1 MFISESHQYTFPSTQ
16 TISNSNTDNQPNEKD
31 SILGIEN
38 TMESKQTH
46 HEIEEEVASLLLDIR
61 DRCDTPE
68 PYETSPKRK
77 TNEFFER
84 DFLLEQKKRKIN
96 RETTRQSDDDNN
108 EDEEY
113 KEPEHHNDDD
123 DYYQE
128 EDDDDEWM
136 ENRNSAI
143 GVPRSE
149 VGPRVP
155 RKKAPSGTACEKHKR
170 WKKRCPDDCPMRKAK
185 TRRSGKMTRSQSMEL
200 KYDYYQDYEEQG
212 SPLSTGEA
220 DTFSEL
226 SEDKNLYSRR
236 NYDQVSY
243 SENSG
248 PSKSELLS
256 LISWSMQQLSQD
268 SNLTQDDIF
277 VIQAQLM
284 KKTNAVANG
293 DVDNI
298 SEILESCKQIAVSPA
313 HVITIGP
320 KQSTKR
326 GGRQTM
332 YYDNSSS
339 LSPSSSMEDLSP
351 GSITAEDD
359 IYSKYEADV
368 PKSPRNQL
376 KNLSNTEKKSPK
388 TPRAKGTR
396 KYLPQACE
404 RHKLLHAKCPAN
416 CPDRLKRDAERG
428 VNAL

>member
-1 MFISESHQYTFPSTQ
+1 MFISESRQYTFPSTN
-16 TISNSNTDNQPNEKD
+16 TNSNPNTDRQSNEKD
-31 SILGIEN
+31 SIILGIEN
-38 TMESKQTH
+38 IMESKQTH

-61 DRCDTPE
+61 DRCDTPDL
-68 PYETSPKRK
+68 YETSPKRK
-77 TNEFFER
+77 NDFFER
-84 DFLLEQKKRKIN
+84 DFLLQKKQKIN

-108 EDEEY
+108 DEEY
-113 KEPEHHNDDD
+113 KESEPHNDDD

-136 ENRNSAI
+136 ENRNNAL

-149 VGPRVP
+149 VGPRIP

-185 TRRSGKMTRSQSMEL
+185 SRRTGKMTRSQSMEL

-220 DTFSEL
+220 DTFNEL
-226 SEDKNLYSRR
+226 SEDKSLYSRR
-236 NYDQVSY
+236 SYESPISY
-243 SENSG
+243 SETRS
-248 PSKSELLS
+248 PSKNDLFA

-268 SNLTQDDIF
+268 SNLSQDDIF

-284 KKTNAVANG
+284 KKTNVIQNAESL
-293 DVDNI
+293 DNI
-298 SEILESCKQIAVSPA
+298 TEILESCKQMATSPA

-320 KQSTKR
+320 KSKR
-326 GGRQTM
+326 GARTT
-332 YYDNSSS
+332 YYDNLAS

-351 GSITAEDD
+351 GSFTTEED
-359 IYSKYEADV
+359 KYELES
-368 PKSPRNQL
+368 PKSPR
-376 KNLSNTEKKSPK
+376 KASEKKSPK
-388 TPRAKGTR
+388 APRAKGTR

-416 CPDRLKRDAERG
+416 CPDRLKRDADR
-428 VNAL
+428 LTQ

>member
-1 MFISESHQYTFPSTQ
+1 MELQS
-16 TISNSNTDNQPNEKD
+16 NEKD

-38 TMESKQTH
+38 TMESKHAH

-61 DRCDTPE
+61 DRCDNTDQ
-68 PYETSPKRK
+68 YETSPKRK
-77 TNEFFER
+77 TNELYER
-84 DFLLEQKKRKIN
+84 DFLLLKKRKIN
-96 RETTRQSDDDNN
+96 RETSRHSDDDNN
-108 EDEEY
+108 DEEY
-113 KEPEHHNDDD
+113 KEPEQHNDDD

-136 ENRNSAI
+136 ENRNNPL
-143 GVPRSE
+143 GVRTE
-149 VGPRVP
+149 AGPRIP

-185 TRRSGKMTRSQSMEL
+185 SRRSGKMTRSQSMEL

-220 DTFSEL
+220 ETFSEL
-226 SEDKNLYSRR
+226 SEDKSLYSRR
-236 NYDQVSY
+236 SY
-243 SENSG
+243 ETSPVAPRRADDIYTENR
-248 PSKSELLS
+248 PSKSDLFS
-256 LISWSMQQLSQD
+256 LISWSMQQLAQENN

-277 VIQAQLM
+277 VIQAQIS
-284 KKTNAVANG
+284 KKTNLAMNG
-293 DVDNI
+293 EESYEQIGD
-298 SEILESCKQIAVSPA
+298 ILETCKQIASSPA

-320 KQSTKR
+320 NKQSAKR
-326 GGRQTM
+326 GATRKYEQPL

-351 GSITAEDD
+351 GSFTTEED
-359 IYSKYEADV
+359 IYTNQILAKYELEI
-368 PKSPRNQL
+368 PKSPRIQL
-376 KNLSNTEKKSPK
+376 KNLANSDSKKSPK

-416 CPDRLKRDAERG
+416 CPDRLKRDAERTP
-428 VNAL
+428 LSL